1 MSVNKIITRKDKSGR
16 KPGWRNVRMK
26 LSGDRYIVDGM
37 IVWIDANTT
46 YVQRGN
52 LLISQRL
59 PLKPS
64 KQLHE

>member
-1 MSVNKIITRKDKSGR
+1 
-16 KPGWRNVRMK
+16 MK